1 MCAKVLLT
9 GVTMLKTMRFVWVG
23 KLRTSFWRDA
33 AGHYWKQ
40 LGRHYR
46 LQERCVKDAA
56 GTMSAAE
63 RCRKEGE
70 GLLAA
75 LEGGERTECAV
86 SLDEHGRQLRSPEL
100 AEFVASQE
108 DKGCQGICFVVG
120 GAYGL
125 SSDVL
130 GRCDYSLSLSS
141 MTFPHEMARVV
152 LLEQLFR
159 AVSILKGLPY
169 HH

>member
-1 MCAKVLLT
+1 
-9 GVTMLKTMRFVWVG
+9 MLKTVRFVWVG
-23 KLRTSFWRDA
+23 KLRTSYWRDA
-33 AGHYWKQ
+33 ADNYWKQ

-56 GTMSAAE
+56 GNMSAAE

-75 LEGGERTECAV
+75 LDAGDRTECAI
-86 SLDEHGRQLRSPEL
+86 SLDEHGRQLTSVQL
-100 AEFVASQE
+100 AAFIESQE
-108 DKGCQGICFVVG
+108 DKGSQGLCFVVG

-125 SSDVL
+125 SQDVL
-130 GRCDYSLSLSS
+130 GRCQHSLSLSS

>member
-1 MCAKVLLT
+1 
-9 GVTMLKTMRFVWVG
+9 MLKTVRFVWVG
-23 KLRTSFWRDA
+23 RLRTSFWRDA
-33 AGHYWKQ
+33 ADHYWKQ

-56 GTMSAAE
+56 GNMSAAE

-75 LEGGERTECAV
+75 LDAGDRSECAV
-86 SLDEHGRQLRSPEL
+86 ALDEHGKQLRSAEL
-100 AEFVASQE
+100 AAFFESQE
-108 DKGCQGICFVVG
+108 QKGRQGLCFVVG

-125 SSDVL
+125 SDAVL
-130 GRCDYSLSLSS
+130 ERCDLSLSLSP

-152 LLEQLFR
+152 LLEQLYR
-159 AVSILKGLPY
+159 AVSIIKGLPY